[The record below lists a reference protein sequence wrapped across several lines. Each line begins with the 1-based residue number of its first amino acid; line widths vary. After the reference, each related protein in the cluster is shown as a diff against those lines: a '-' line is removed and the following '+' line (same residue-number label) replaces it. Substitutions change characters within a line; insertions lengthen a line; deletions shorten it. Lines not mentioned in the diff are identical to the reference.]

1 VSWKVVVGERAPA
14 PAARPRR
21 PPAPSGG
28 GPTSATGFVLIDALL
43 AVPLVAV
50 IRSLCQAN
58 ISDPYTIDPLN
69 PSSARTASG
78 LGRTVIVTWANRW
91 SP

>member
-1 VSWKVVVGERAPA
+1 MVGERAPA

-21 PPAPSGG
+21 SPAPSGG

-50 IRSLCQAN
+50 IDAGIRSLCQAN

-78 LGRTVIVTWANRW
+78 PLAA
-91 SP
+91 P